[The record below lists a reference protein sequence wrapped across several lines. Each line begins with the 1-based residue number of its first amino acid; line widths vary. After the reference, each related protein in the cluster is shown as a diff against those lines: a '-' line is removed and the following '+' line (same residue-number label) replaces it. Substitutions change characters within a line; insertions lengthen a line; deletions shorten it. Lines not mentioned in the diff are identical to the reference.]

1 MESSGTS
8 LFREQLAFLRGS
20 QFWSRRDLEAYQIR
34 ELRSLLRHCAD
45 HVPYYRDLFAEM
57 GIRPDSIHN
66 LEDIRAIP
74 LLTKEIIK
82 SRYNEFLSS
91 TLLEG
96 EHDYMTTG
104 GSTGAPLKVM
114 MDKRFHALD
123 LANTYYY
130 MDVAGFDPERYRSV
144 RLHGNIVDPS
154 LIRKGIYWVCEDGRR
169 LVLSSYHISRET
181 APLYVDAINEHRP
194 NYLHAFPSSA
204 ALLAFYIDKL
214 HLSLRPSLKCI
225 FTDCEVLYDS
235 QRDLLERV
243 FACRVFNTYG
253 HTEGSV
259 LGITCPRSHKIH
271 LVPQVGITE
280 LLDQDG
286 HPVTTPGEKGEIVVT
301 GFYNRVLPF
310 IRYRTQDIGVL
321 SREPCPCER
330 EYPLL
335 ERVEGR
341 LQDYVVDVSGNQV
354 PLAPALFDYNFDWSG
369 VDRFQVFQDC
379 PGRLTFRIVPEP
391 GSGAGF
397 GRLAARIRTCFGQI
411 LGRGFAIDVV
421 LVDAIARTS
430 RGKYRYLEQRL
441 DMGPVFTGMGR

>member
-1 MESSGTS
+1 MDLRGSG
-8 LFREQLAFLRGS
+8 LFRQQLAFLRES
-20 QFWSRRDLEAYQIR
+20 QFWPRRDLEAYQVG

-45 HVPYYRDLFAEM
+45 HVPYYRKLFADH
-57 GIRPDSIHN
+57 GISPEDVHT
-66 LEDIRAIP
+66 LADIRMIP

-82 SRYNEFLSS
+82 SHYDEFLSS
-91 TLLEG
+91 TLFEG

-114 MDKRFHALD
+114 MDERFHALD

-154 LIRKGIYWVCEDGRR
+154 LIRKGIYWSCEEGRR
-169 LVLSSYHISRET
+169 LVLSSYHISEET
-181 APLYVDAINEHRP
+181 APLYVEAINAHRP
-194 NYLHAFPSSA
+194 DYLHAFPSSA
-204 ALLAFYIDKL
+204 SLFAFYIEKL
-214 HLSLRPSLKCI
+214 HLRLDAPMKCV
-225 FTDCEVLYDS
+225 FTDCEVLYDA
-235 QRDLLERV
+235 QRDLIERV
-243 FACRVFNTYG
+243 FSGRVFNTYG

-259 LGITCPRSHKIH
+259 LGISCSESRRIH

-280 LLDQDG
+280 LLDPDG
-286 HPVTTPGEKGEIVVT
+286 NPVTEPGKKGEIVVT
-301 GFYNRVLPF
+301 GFYNRLLPF
-310 IRYRTQDIGVL
+310 IRYRTQDIGL
-321 SREPCPCER
+321 LGRESCPCGR
-330 EYPLL
+330 EYPVL

-341 LQDYVVDVSGNQV
+341 LQDYVVDASGNRV

-369 VDRFQVFQDC
+369 VDRFQVLQES

-397 GRLAARIRTCFGQI
+397 GRLASKIRDGFGHI

-421 LVDAIARTS
+421 QVDAIARTS

-441 DMGPVFTGMGR
+441 DMAPMFTGTGR